1 MFKQF
6 TYKIYRKPKNKHLH
20 RLVAMR
26 LHARLYNHCIALHK
40 RYYRLTGRHLNQYV
54 LMRHITKLKQR
65 AGFEWIGELG
75 SQSVQ
80 DVIQRIERGY
90 ALFFKET
97 KRGNKRIRPPSFK
110 KVRKYHSF
118 TLKQTGWTLRVVADD
133 IIRIDGR
140 THKFALSRPI
150 EGQIKTV
157 IIKRDAVGDFWVC
170 FACDVG
176 DVDRD
181 ATCCVSTI
189 AATGNTGGMDFG
201 LKTFLT
207 FDDGSAIQSPEFFKQ
222 GSRLIG
228 AANRSLARK
237 QVGSKNHSK
246 ALKRL
251 ASVHRTVARQREDWQ
266 WKAYSPRGAARA
278 VATKYDVVW
287 IEDLNLTG
295 MKALWGRKVSELAFG
310 DFVLKLDDVLKS
322 NGKTLSKR
330 DRFFASSKTHFACGF
345 VNDGLTLA
353 DREWVCPQCGE
364 TVQRDINAALMIK
377 HGRAMLTA
385 LSVSWR
391 GDSVRQAM
399 PATVVDPQESPSL

>member
-1 MFKQF
+1 MRMVKQF

-20 RLVAMR
+20 RLVN

-40 RYYRLTGRHLNQYV
+40 RYYRLTGKHLNQYA
-54 LMRHITKLKQR
+54 LMHHISGLKQR

-97 KRGNKRIRPPSFK
+97 KRGNKRIRPPTFRP
-110 KVRKYHSF
+110 VRKYRSF
-118 TLKQTGWTLRVVADD
+118 TLKQVGWKLVADN

-157 IIKRDAVGDFWVC
+157 TIKRDAVGDFWVC

-176 DVDRD
+176 DVEP
-181 ATCCVSTI
+181 TI

-222 GSRLIG
+222 GSHAIG
-228 AANRSLARK
+228 TANRSLARK
-237 QVGSKNHSK
+237 KVGSKNRSK

-251 ASVHRTVARQREDWQ
+251 ARVHRTVARQRDDWQ
-266 WKAYSPRGAARA
+266 WKAARA

-295 MKALWGRKVSELAFG
+295 MKARWGRKVSDLAFG
-310 DFVLKLDDVLKS
+310 NFVLKLDDVLKS

-330 DRFFASSKTHFACGF
+330 ERYFASSQTHFACGY
-345 VNDGLTLA
+345 VNKALTLA

-364 TVQRDINAALMIK
+364 TVQRDVNAALMLK
-377 HGRAMLTA
+377 HGRAMSWGGDGIRRA
-385 LSVSWR
+385 L
-391 GDSVRQAM
+391 
-399 PATVVDPQESPSL
+399 PAAIVDTQESPSL